1 MPGMIITAD
10 WEHTE
15 TTVKGEQTEVVVP
28 LPALKA
34 VDPADD
40 KIIAQILRELTPSA
54 DEDLP
59 PGQDPPPW
67 RRLRLDRGE
76 CHLSILLED
85 IPDVSVVKQL
95 VDDAL
100 RDASAALA
108 EHARQRSQ
116 EEAQAQ
122 ALARKRQKEA
132 AKLRHAFRGAGSAG
146 ALHQQAK
153 RIEEPHLIGI
163 SAANVQQLRAAHEHR
178 LSARARNGD
187 VQAVA
192 AE

>member
-1 MPGMIITAD
+1 MIITAD

-28 LPALKA
+28 LPGLKA

-54 DEDLP
+54 DEDPP

-108 EHARQRSQ
+108 EHAQQRSR
-116 EEAQAQ
+116 EEAEEQ
-122 ALARKRQKEA
+122 ALARKRHKEA
-132 AKLRHAFRGAGSAG
+132 AKLRHAFRGAGGAG
-146 ALHQQAK
+146 ALHQQTK
-153 RIEEPHLIGI
+153 RVEEPHLIGI

-178 LSARARNGD
+178 LSARARDRD

>member
-1 MPGMIITAD
+1 MPSMIITAD

-59 PGQDPPPW
+59 AGQDPPPW

-85 IPDVSVVKQL
+85 TPEVLVVKQL

-108 EHARQRSQ
+108 EHAQQRSR
-116 EEAQAQ
+116 EEAEEQ
-122 ALARKRQKEA
+122 ALARKRHKEA

-153 RIEEPHLIGI
+153 RVEEPHLIGI